1 MLSGNILGEG
11 NALIFKLYM
20 CYFDAQGH
28 TGDSFQKYM
37 HQCIPKSELVF
48 IWTIFKLDLT
58 AESLPLP
65 GTGPAEL
72 QKSLP
77 V

>member
-48 IWTIFKLDLT
+48 I
-58 AESLPLP
+58 
-65 GTGPAEL
+65 
-72 QKSLP
+72 
-77 V
+77 